1 MMEDDAS
8 SAWLH
13 MDCRL
18 VRIARTELDA
28 RAADPNRRMLAK
40 GSNSSDCVMIRALL
54 SIFSPLMTKSV
65 DRKLCSRIRTVPRSS
80 IRTSPVKRLS
90 SLCACGAR
98 SPIKKTEDLATNAN
112 EYACLAPHVHDM
124 EIDDTALIGS
134 RGTLRGF
141 QNRYIPL

>member
-40 GSNSSDCVMIRALL
+40 GSNSSDCVVIRALTT
-54 SIFSPLMTKSV
+54 IFSPLVTISV
-65 DRKLCSRIRTVPRSS
+65 DRELWLANQDGAVSS
-80 IRTSPVKRLS
+80 IRTIS
-90 SLCACGAR
+90 S
-98 SPIKKTEDLATNAN
+98 
-112 EYACLAPHVHDM
+112 
-124 EIDDTALIGS
+124 
-134 RGTLRGF
+134 
-141 QNRYIPL
+141 